1 MGFDIR
7 LPIGMMFSVFGVL
20 VGGYGAATRGSEMY
34 TRHSLGINVNLW
46 WGIVML
52 MFGAAMLLLARRGS
66 LAVRKAAPRTAAET
80 ESLARDCTA
89 CQASCSVSCALLTA
103 AQAVQSLAS

>member
-34 TRHSLGINVNLW
+34 ARHSLGIDINLW
-46 WGIVML
+46 WGIAML
-52 MFGAAMLLLARRGS
+52 AFGAGMLLLARRGRAAAHTADKTIK
-66 LAVRKAAPRTAAET
+66 AVK
-80 ESLARDCTA
+80 
-89 CQASCSVSCALLTA
+89 
-103 AQAVQSLAS
+103 

>member
-34 TRHSLGINVNLW
+34 TRHSLGINVNFW
-46 WGIVML
+46 WGMVML
-52 MFGAAMLLLARRGS
+52 MFGVGMLLLARRRS
-66 LAVRKAAPRTAAET
+66 LAVRSMAA
-80 ESLARDCTA
+80 
-89 CQASCSVSCALLTA
+89 CSADKTLKGRMIK
-103 AQAVQSLAS
+103 

>member
-46 WGIVML
+46 WGNCNADVRCGNAAARAPWSSG
-52 MFGAAMLLLARRGS
+52 GALG
-66 LAVRKAAPRTAAET
+66 
-80 ESLARDCTA
+80 
-89 CQASCSVSCALLTA
+89 
-103 AQAVQSLAS
+103 

>member
-20 VGGYGAATRGSEMY
+20 VGGYGLATQGSEMY

-46 WGIVML
+46 WGIAML
-52 MFGAAMLLLARRGS
+52 IFGAVMLLLARRGV
-66 LAVRKAAPRTAAET
+66 LA
-80 ESLARDCTA
+80 ARSA
-89 CQASCSVSCALLTA
+89 KSR
-103 AQAVQSLAS
+103 

>member
-52 MFGAAMLLLARRGS
+52 MFGAGMLLLARRGS
-66 LAVRKAAPRTAAET
+66 LAVRTAASRAAAET
-80 ESLARDCTA
+80 LQDRIVKNDRI
-89 CQASCSVSCALLTA
+89 VK
-103 AQAVQSLAS
+103 